1 MIPRRAHTAAT
12 PQASKDWSN
21 PIQNHHYCPEHTCEP
36 RILGAGT
43 LAYLGRVQEL
53 VTLMRDCRNILKYH
67 STDDSRLTTARAI
80 VGEYRIC
87 TQYAMDV
94 WATKDKWLKTPKVL
108 RPKQLFMAPE
118 TLHATHCT
126 VEAFIGKCGPR
137 AHVAAP

>member
-1 MIPRRAHTAAT
+1 
-12 PQASKDWSN
+12 
-21 PIQNHHYCPEHTCEP
+21 
-36 RILGAGT
+36 

-53 VTLMRDCRNILKYH
+53 VTLMRDCRHILKYH

-94 WATKDKWLKTPKVL
+94 WATKDKWLKTPKVQ

-126 VEAFIGKCGPR
+126 VEAFIGKCGAR

>member
-1 MIPRRAHTAAT
+1 MPRYVRQHNGNIATEITALNR
-12 PQASKDWSN
+12 SGNKWGV
-21 PIQNHHYCPEHTCEP
+21 
-36 RILGAGT
+36 R
-43 LAYLGRVQEL
+43 
-53 VTLMRDCRNILKYH
+53 LMRDCRNILKYH